1 MFKGA
6 IAVLFG
12 GASNESEIS
21 VITGTMCANVLKSG
35 GADVLPVYISP
46 SGRFYCGKELAD
58 IEVFRRAEELKSPRC
73 FIAEGGAY
81 VLGRRGK
88 IKKFL
93 PIYAAI
99 NCCHGG
105 LGEGGGAGGLFA
117 LCGIPMAGGDIFGGA
132 AFLDKC
138 LSKVVLGGLGVSVLP
153 YAEVRSEGDIPAAIQ
168 KTGFPAI
175 IKPAR
180 LGSSIG
186 IARADDEG
194 QFCAAVQAALCY
206 DDKVLCERCV
216 LSRREINCAAYFY
229 GGEVFVSEC
238 EEAISSGGLLS
249 FDDKYSGG
257 GRSVIPA
264 DIGGELTKKIKDTVS
279 AVYSEL
285 GLRGIVRFD
294 FLLEGD
300 KVWLSEVNTVPGSL
314 AWYLFAQ
321 SFEKFFPVLEK
332 VILQAVADRDAARG
346 KTLLKTG
353 ILAALP
359 AGGPKAK

>member
-46 SGRFYCGKELAD
+46 SGRFYCGKELVD

-132 AFLDKC
+132 AFWISAFQRWC
-138 LSKVVLGGLGVSVLP
+138 S
-153 YAEVRSEGDIPAAIQ
+153 A
-168 KTGFPAI
+168 
-175 IKPAR
+175 
-180 LGSSIG
+180 GSACPSC
-186 IARADDEG
+186 RMR
-194 QFCAAVQAALCY
+194 
-206 DDKVLCERCV
+206 RCV
-216 LSRREINCAAYFY
+216 RK
-229 GGEVFVSEC
+229 
-238 EEAISSGGLLS
+238 AISPR
-249 FDDKYSGG
+249 
-257 GRSVIPA
+257 RS
-264 DIGGELTKKIKDTVS
+264 K
-279 AVYSEL
+279 
-285 GLRGIVRFD
+285 R
-294 FLLEGD
+294 
-300 KVWLSEVNTVPGSL
+300 L
-314 AWYLFAQ
+314 A
-321 SFEKFFPVLEK
+321 FP
-332 VILQAVADRDAARG
+332 
-346 KTLLKTG
+346 
-353 ILAALP
+353 P
-359 AGGPKAK
+359 